1 MSSFLAAAIQLHA
14 TLDKQENL
22 ANATR
27 LTQEAAARGARL
39 VVLPE
44 YFNCLG
50 PLPEVVAQSEP
61 IPGPTSEAMRELARQ
76 LEITLV
82 AGSICE
88 KADTTGRGR
97 NTSLVF
103 GPTGDQL
110 ALYRKLHLFDIALS
124 PELTFAESRWIE
136 PGQAISI
143 FDAERGRVGQAICY
157 DLRFPEL
164 FRQLSAAGMNIL
176 AFPSAFAETTGQA
189 HWEVLLRARAI
200 ENQCYVVAANQY
212 GQHSPQFTSYGHSMI
227 VDPWGRVL
235 ATQAVGDGLVLA
247 EIDMDQVAL
256 TRRDLPAL
264 AHRRQLPEQG
274 VSGRDKV

>member
-1 MSSFLAAAIQLHA
+1 MTAYLAAAIQLHA
-14 TLDKQENL
+14 GLNKTENV

-27 LTQEAAARGARL
+27 SIERAAARGAKL

-50 PLPEVVAQSEP
+50 PLPEVAAQAEA
-61 IPGPTSEAMRELARQ
+61 IPGSTSEAMRQLAARLQ
-76 LEITLV
+76 IVLV

-88 KADTTGRGR
+88 SASSAGRGR

-103 GPTGDQL
+103 GPQGEQL
-110 ALYRKLHLFDIALS
+110 AVYRKRHLFDVSIS
-124 PELTFAESRWIE
+124 PELTFEESHWIE
-136 PGQAISI
+136 PGKSLSH
-143 FDAERGRVGQAICY
+143 FRGNLGNIGQAICY

-164 FRQLSAAGMNIL
+164 FRELAEQGMQVL
-176 AFPSAFAETTGQA
+176 AFPSAFSQTTGEA

-227 VDPWGRVL
+227 VDPWGRIV
-235 ATQAVGDGLVLA
+235 AQQPSGDGIVLA
-247 EIDMDQVAL
+247 EIDLELVAQV
-256 TRRDLPAL
+256 RRDLPAL
-264 AHRRQLPEQG
+264 AHRRP
-274 VSGRDKV
+274 